1 MKRFLV
7 IAAAMILS
15 SAGFGWAL
23 AAWQTE
29 TDGTIAAIE
38 HILALPS
45 CEIHQAQR
53 ERLAKSPQD
62 QAEAAKVRHAAL
74 KTVFPVAAPA
84 DVPVTPIP
92 DAAPAAFPIDLTAR
106 FDLIDHHGRRKTQ
119 DDYLGRTYAIFFG
132 YASCEAICSAVL
144 PDVAGAMEILGR
156 DGHDVDVLMVTVD
169 PDRDTPAAMRA
180 NLPKWHERLTG
191 LTGASE
197 VLAAMRKLF
206 QVQTT
211 EVGKDDNG
219 GAIYAHGSLIYIIGA
234 DGKLKTI
241 LPPVYAPDQLA
252 NVIRTYLPPV

>member
-7 IAAAMILS
+7 IAAAMIAS

-23 AAWQTE
+23 AAWQNE

-53 ERLAKSPQD
+53 ERLARSPQD
-62 QAEAAKVRHAAL
+62 QAEAAKLRHAAL
-74 KTVFPVAAPA
+74 KTVFPVA
-84 DVPVTPIP
+84 VPVNTPAP
-92 DAAPAAFPIDLTAR
+92 PVPGAAPAAFPIDLTAS

-119 DDYLGRTYAIFFG
+119 DDFLGRTYAIFFG

-144 PDVAGAMEILGR
+144 PDVAGAMEILGQE
-156 DGHDVDVLMVTVD
+156 GHDVDVLMVTVD

-180 NLPKWHERLTG
+180 NLPKWHEGLTG
-191 LTGASE
+191 LTGTQEA
-197 VLAAMRKLF
+197 LAAMREAF

-211 EVGKDDNG
+211 EVGRDDNG
-219 GAIYAHGSLIYIIGA
+219 GPIYAHGSLIYLIGA

-241 LPPVYAPDQLA
+241 LPPVYAPDHLA
-252 NVIRTYLPPV
+252 SVIKTYLPPA